1 MNGTDTSVPSQVKA
15 TTAISSGARRA
26 ISNTPIPCPRCT
38 ASARIDRASAGRK
51 WWKAVK
57 IVRKQVREKHWHP
70 DSSREPAP
78 RAPSARAEVNNPAR
92 FRAFERAAQ
101 QRTHRIVGTG
111 EILAKRQEVS
121 QRVAQRRR
129 TGR

>member
-57 IVRKQVREKHWHP
+57 IVRNP
-70 DSSREPAP
+70 SS
-78 RAPSARAEVNNPAR
+78 
-92 FRAFERAAQ
+92 FRAFERTAQ
-101 QRTHRIVGTG
+101 QWTHRIVGTG
-111 EILAKRQEVS
+111 EILGKREKVG

-129 TGR
+129 ARGKIVNFDELQPHGCTICTKRPTK